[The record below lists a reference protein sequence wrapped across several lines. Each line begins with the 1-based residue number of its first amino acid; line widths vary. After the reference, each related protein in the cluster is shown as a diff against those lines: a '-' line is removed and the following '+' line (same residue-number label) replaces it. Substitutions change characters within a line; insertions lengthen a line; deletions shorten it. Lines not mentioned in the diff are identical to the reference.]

1 MIKYYIYHIKDFQ
14 WKNGKIGK
22 IGCAK
27 DHIERVSEQGYNEYT
42 ILEIH
47 DCIYEASKREIEL
60 QKQYGY
66 PVDRK
71 PYYKCI
77 EGRSKGGKI
86 GGKKHVESGHIQRL
100 GKIHGKINGRK
111 AVESGHI
118 QRLGKIQGK
127 IQGKKNVESGHLSR
141 IGKISGKKAVESGH
155 LARIIKLSAENRK
168 KPIIQYNKSG
178 DFIAEWGS
186 AADAATKLKLHR
198 TLITQCCKGKLKT
211 SGGYVWKYKS

>member
-27 DHIERVSEQGYNEYT
+27 DHIQRVSEQGYSEYT

-66 PVDRK
+66 PVDRL

-86 GGKKHVESGHIQRL
+86 GGKKNVESGHIQRL
-100 GKIHGKINGRK
+100 GKIRGKIR
-111 AVESGHI
+111 
-118 QRLGKIQGK
+118 GK
-127 IQGKKNVESGHLSR
+127 IQGKKNVESGHLQR
-141 IGKISGKKAVESGH
+141 LGKINGRKAVESGQW
-155 LARIIKLSAENRK
+155 AIASIIGREKRKRPVLQFTKDGQFVKEWECAKYAGVELQINRSS
-168 KPIIQYNKSG
+168 INK
-178 DFIAEWGS
+178 
-186 AADAATKLKLHR
+186 
-198 TLITQCCKGKLKT
+198 CCMGNYKS